1 MSPVVLRLK
10 HRPQFLRVAGT
21 RRKWVAPGLI
31 VQARQRP
38 DDEREAVP
46 PETVRI
52 GFTVSKKV
60 GNAVKRNRAR
70 RRLRAAVDEV
80 APFHAREGYDFV
92 VIGRAATVKRPYE
105 MLVNDL
111 KTAFKRLDEHC
122 KT

>member
-1 MSPVVLRLK
+1 MSPIVLRLK

-21 RRKWVAPGLI
+21 RRKWVTPGLI

-38 DDEREAVP
+38 ESDGESVP
-46 PETVRI
+46 PEAVRI

-70 RRLRAAVDEV
+70 RRLRAAVDEI
-80 APFHAREGYDFV
+80 APLHAREGCDFV
-92 VIGRAATVKRPYE
+92 VIGRAETVKRPYA

-111 KTAFKRLDEHC
+111 KTAFKRLGQAS
-122 KT
+122 

>member
-1 MSPVVLRLK
+1 MSPAVLRLK

-21 RRKWVAPGLI
+21 RRKWVTPGLI

-38 DDEREAVP
+38 ETDGEEVP
-46 PETVRI
+46 SDVVRI

-80 APFHAREGYDFV
+80 APVHAREGYDFV
-92 VIGRAATVKRPYE
+92 VIGRAETIKRSYA
-105 MLVNDL
+105 MLVSDL
-111 KTAFKRLDEHC
+111 KTAFKRVVEPR
-122 KT
+122 KV

>member
-1 MSPVVLRLK
+1 VSPVVLRLK

-38 DDEREAVP
+38 DNDGESVSPEA
-46 PETVRI
+46 VRI
-52 GFTVSKKV
+52 GFTVTKKV

-80 APFHAREGYDFV
+80 ASRHAREGYDFV
-92 VIGRAATVKRPYE
+92 VIGRAATIKRPYS

-111 KTAFKRLDEHC
+111 KTAFDRLVEHR

>member
-1 MSPVVLRLK
+1 VSPVVLRLK

-21 RRKWVAPGLI
+21 RRKWVTLGLI

-38 DDEREAVP
+38 ENDEEAVP
-46 PETVRI
+46 SKAVRI

-60 GNAVKRNRAR
+60 GNAIKRNRAR

-92 VIGRAATVKRPYE
+92 VIGRAETIKRPYA

-111 KTAFKRLDEHC
+111 KTAFKRLVEPR

>member
-1 MSPVVLRLK
+1 M
-10 HRPQFLRVAGT
+10 
-21 RRKWVAPGLI
+21 
-31 VQARQRP
+31 
-38 DDEREAVP
+38 P